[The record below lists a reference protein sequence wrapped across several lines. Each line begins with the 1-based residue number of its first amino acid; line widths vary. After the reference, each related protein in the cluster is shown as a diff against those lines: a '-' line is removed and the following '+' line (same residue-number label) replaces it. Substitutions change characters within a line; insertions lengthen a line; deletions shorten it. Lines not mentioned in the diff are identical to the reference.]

1 MMRNQIMVKK
11 KWKKEDQT
19 FFLMFSLGI
28 FCKRYIEQSLCNPQ
42 IFAIL
47 TKNDSESEKDMTP
60 PCCIR

>member
-1 MMRNQIMVKK
+1 MEERISNILLNVFT
-11 KWKKEDQT
+11 WD
-19 FFLMFSLGI
+19 